1 MKRFLLKLLSSSSL
15 YSKKSFLSSNTQISS
30 ISFSAKP
37 PQNSR
42 RLTSK
47 RSAVV
52 PSSGNYASWT
62 TEELCQWLSSDD
74 IAVGN
79 EVINK
84 IKDRKVTGALLAKLS
99 PVDFENI
106 FDMDR
111 LTAHRIDLC
120 MQSLKEKA
128 SRLEKKK
135 ARQQEIEDAKVLK
148 QLSKKTIT
156 IYEINGVSELI
167 TVPLYSQESLNLL
180 FTQEKIR
187 SLSKLGDISNM
198 RFYDFED
205 LVDKGSYIAHAAPDR
220 EVDKAMRGI
229 THLENFNKNLSKD
242 FEESVSN
249 IVVVII
255 IMIVGSLLTC

>member
-1 MKRFLLKLLSSSSL
+1 MTRFLLKLLSSSSSSL
-15 YSKKSFLSSNTQISS
+15 YSKKSFLSSNIQISSFYS
-30 ISFSAKP
+30 ISFSTKP
-37 PQNSR
+37 PQNSHS
-42 RLTSK
+42 LTSK

-52 PSSGNYASWT
+52 SSSGNYASWT

-120 MQSLKEKA
+120 MQSLKEKERKKA

-135 ARQQEIEDAKVLK
+135 ARQQEIEDAKELK

-167 TVPLYSQESLNLL
+167 TVPLYSQESLNRL

-187 SLSKLGDISNM
+187 SLSKLGDMSNM

-205 LVDKGSYIAHAAPDR
+205 LVDKGSYIAHACR
-220 EVDKAMRGI
+220 V
-229 THLENFNKNLSKD
+229 
-242 FEESVSN
+242 
-249 IVVVII
+249 
-255 IMIVGSLLTC
+255 